1 MSSDRPAGY
10 GQVANARHRKLRK
23 EAEKKGRTP
32 SQNLRHCAIGLCLWP
47 TPPLRYCRSI
57 SFTPLSPQVANRTS
71 RDRFKTCLYVLRI
84 HSSNTTKEYRLKCE
98 IYGKLLMA
106 VLIHGIHSSVNTNRW
121 LAKKTEVRFDKLY
134 KRIQE
139 RAFSLQNILIT
150 VSTAVKQFLR
160 EINRLATACI
170 KTRQPSRKTT
180 LELLEDIHAFLLP

>member
-1 MSSDRPAGY
+1 
-10 GQVANARHRKLRK
+10 
-23 EAEKKGRTP
+23 
-32 SQNLRHCAIGLCLWP
+32 
-47 TPPLRYCRSI
+47 
-57 SFTPLSPQVANRTS
+57 
-71 RDRFKTCLYVLRI
+71 
-84 HSSNTTKEYRLKCE
+84 
-98 IYGKLLMA
+98 MA

-160 EINRLATACI
+160 EINRLAIACI
-170 KTRQPSRKTT
+170 KTKQPSRKTT